1 MHDRILTSYFAAL
14 VGKGLYMGIFS
25 SIKAH
30 PLHPETPSGLELPL
44 SNLGASQRV
53 TSEAN
58 DVATTGHLQLGM
70 WLCLAAAGTV
80 VSCTF
85 YLGKKTEKT
94 ESTAVGSFTWI
105 FYCLDLPLYGRTLI
119 EGSGLN
125 SCNLA
130 Q

>member
-1 MHDRILTSYFAAL
+1 MS
-14 VGKGLYMGIFS
+14 IFS

-58 DVATTGHLQLGM
+58 DVAATGHLQLGM

-85 YLGKKTEKT
+85 YLGKKDRK
-94 ESTAVGSFTWI
+94 
-105 FYCLDLPLYGRTLI
+105 D
-119 EGSGLN
+119 
-125 SCNLA
+125 
-130 Q
+130 